1 MSPERR
7 RVRVTS
13 PQTRLA
19 LARGHRPPH
28 GLLVP
33 GSPGAPDDGIGD
45 PAERALAEEVFR
57 RQRRLAVRTMV
68 LLGTLLFGLSGL
80 LALWPAPDPTRIAG
94 IPASWL
100 LLMTA
105 SYPLL
110 LLSAV
115 IHVRR
120 AERIERVGS
129 PGSPRPGPGPGEPG
143 DTRESSGPPGSR
155 VPGPGAVP
163 GGRSDPRP
171 RPASDP
177 SSDTL
182 SDPVPGGGERP

>member
-1 MSPERR
+1 MSPER

-13 PQTRLA
+13 PQTRFA
-19 LARGHRPPH
+19 LARRHRPPH

-33 GSPGAPDDGIGD
+33 GSPGAPGDGIGD
-45 PAERALAEEVFR
+45 PVERALAEETFR

-68 LLGTLLFGLSGL
+68 LLATLLFGLSGL

-115 IHVRR
+115 VHVRR
-120 AERIERVGS
+120 AERIERAG
-129 PGSPRPGPGPGEPG
+129 GP
-143 DTRESSGPPGSR
+143 
-155 VPGPGAVP
+155 
-163 GGRSDPRP
+163 RSDARAAGRGPVVGPRTAP
-171 RPASDP
+171 DTPGRPSTGTAAERAP
-177 SSDTL
+177 E
-182 SDPVPGGGERP
+182 PGERP

>member
-1 MSPERR
+1 M
-7 RVRVTS
+7 TS

-19 LARGHRPPH
+19 LARRHRPPH
-28 GLLVP
+28 GLLAH
-33 GSPGAPDDGIGD
+33 GAPGAPGDGHGN
-45 PAERALAEEVFR
+45 PAEHALDEEVFR
-57 RQRRLAVRTMV
+57 RQRRLAIRTM
-68 LLGTLLFGLSGL
+68 LLLATLLFGLSGL

-120 AERIERVGS
+120 AERIEREAPDG
-129 PGSPRPGPGPGEPG
+129 R
-143 DTRESSGPPGSR
+143 
-155 VPGPGAVP
+155 
-163 GGRSDPRP
+163 GGRVIGP
-171 RPASDP
+171 RPAP
-177 SSDTL
+177 GPAPHPPSDT
-182 SDPVPGGGERP
+182 VPERAPDAGERT